1 MDIIKVKIP
10 VVGKDH
16 LVKKKFLANPSGE
29 KGVGCADGC
38 IKIVLD
44 DNMMDQ
50 IRSFKAMIH
59 DKRSFEHSRKYGVN
73 EENTTRLD
81 EIPTDIIPGRTD
93 PYLIVEEPGVFFWVG
108 GVDPTKLWT
117 PETNDEGQYEETT
130 MMDGTIVYKLKK
142 HLGKTV
148 PLDSNSELNAY
159 VVSNSTVDEGKPLY
173 PAVHSPK
180 SSMEHQYRYSSRS
193 KKAGK
198 SKRRRTRRLKKKRKK
213 KQTKKRKKKR
223 RTKKRYK
230 RRKKKSVRKRGKKK
244 N

>member
-1 MDIIKVKIP
+1 MNILKVKIP
-10 VVGKDH
+10 VGSDGS
-16 LVKKKFLANPSGE
+16 VKKAFLVNPSGE

-50 IRSFKAMIH
+50 IRSFKASPNH
-59 DKRSFEHSRKYGVN
+59 LN
-73 EENTTRLD
+73 LD
-81 EIPTDIIPGRTD
+81 IIPMDIIPGKTD
-93 PYLIVEEPGVFFWVG
+93 PYLIVDKSRNIFWVG

-117 PETNDEGQYEETT
+117 PGGNTKGQYKEIKRK
-130 MMDGTIVYKLKK
+130 DGTIIYKLDEQ
-142 HLGKTV
+142 LGQTV
-148 PLDSNSELNAY
+148 PPDSESKINAY
-159 VVSNSTVDEGKPLY
+159 VEQKWVPYPLVPSTNISATYKYIPT
-173 PAVHSPK
+173 S
-180 SSMEHQYRYSSRS
+180 Q
-193 KKAGK
+193 KAGK
-198 SKRRRTRRLKKKRKK
+198 SKKRRTRRLKKKRKK

>member
-1 MDIIKVKIP
+1 MCVYTYTRQRT
-10 VVGKDH
+10 H
-16 LVKKKFLANPSGE
+16 TGE

-50 IRSFKAMIH
+50 IRSFKASPNH
-59 DKRSFEHSRKYGVN
+59 LSHGK
-73 EENTTRLD
+73 
-81 EIPTDIIPGRTD
+81 IPVDIIPGKTD
-93 PYLIVEEPGVFFWVG
+93 PYLIVDKSGDIFWVG

-117 PETNDEGQYEETT
+117 PGGNTKGQYKEIKEK
-130 MMDGTIVYKLKK
+130 DGTIKSYKLDVQ
-142 HLGKTV
+142 LGQIV
-148 PLDSNSELNAY
+148 PADSEFKPTAN
-159 VVSNSTVDEGKPLY
+159 VVPDPQEWVPYPPVPTENKSAKYEYPL
-173 PAVHSPK
+173 PPFT
-180 SSMEHQYRYSSRS
+180 Q
-193 KKAGK
+193 KAGK
-198 SKRRRTRRLKKKRKK
+198 SKKRRTRRFKKKRKK

>member
-1 MDIIKVKIP
+1 MNILKVKIP
-10 VVGKDH
+10 VGSDGS
-16 LVKKKFLANPSGE
+16 VKKKFLANPSGE

-50 IRSFKAMIH
+50 IRSFKASPNHLNH
-59 DKRSFEHSRKYGVN
+59 DI
-73 EENTTRLD
+73 
-81 EIPTDIIPGRTD
+81 IPVDIIPGKTD
-93 PYLIVEEPGVFFWVG
+93 PYLIVNELGDIFWVG

-117 PETNDEGQYEETT
+117 PDRNTKGQYKEIKRK
-130 MMDGTIVYKLKK
+130 DGTIKSYKLDE
-142 HLGKTV
+142 HLATRAPSDSDSEINAHVVTIEQKWV
-148 PLDSNSELNAY
+148 PYPL
-159 VVSNSTVDEGKPLY
+159 VPSTNISDTYKY
-173 PAVHSPK
+173 PTS
-180 SSMEHQYRYSSRS
+180 Q
-193 KKAGK
+193 KAGK
-198 SKRRRTRRLKKKRKK
+198 SKRRRTRRFKKKRKK

>member
-10 VVGKDH
+10 VVGKGH
-16 LVKKKFLANPSGE
+16 LVKKKFLTNPWEE
-29 KGVGCADGC
+29 KGVGCANGC

-130 MMDGTIVYKLKK
+130 MKDGTIVYKLKK

-148 PLDSNSELNAY
+148 PPDSNSELNAY

-173 PAVHSPK
+173 PAVPSPK
-180 SSMEHQYRYSSRS
+180 SSTYRPT
-193 KKAGK
+193 KGGK

>member
-1 MDIIKVKIP
+1 MNILKVKIP
-10 VVGKDH
+10 VGKDG

-50 IRSFKAMIH
+50 IKSFKASPNHLNH
-59 DKRSFEHSRKYGVN
+59 DI
-73 EENTTRLD
+73 
-81 EIPTDIIPGRTD
+81 IPVDIIPGKTD
-93 PYLIVEEPGVFFWVG
+93 PYLIVNELGDIFWVG

-117 PETNDEGQYEETT
+117 PDRNTKGQYKEIKRK
-130 MMDGTIVYKLKK
+130 DGTIIYKLDE
-142 HLGKTV
+142 HLGETV
-148 PLDSNSELNAY
+148 PPDSESKINAD
-159 VVSNSTVDEGKPLY
+159 VVSTVDEVKRLY
-173 PAVHSPK
+173 PDVPPPK
-180 SSMEHQYRYSSRS
+180 SSTYRPT
-193 KKAGK
+193 KGGK

>member
-10 VVGKDH
+10 VVGKGH
-16 LVKKKFLANPSGE
+16 LVKKKFLTNPWEE
-29 KGVGCADGC
+29 KGVGCANGC

-173 PAVHSPK
+173 PTVPSTNESAGYKYIST
-180 SSMEHQYRYSSRS
+180 SQE
-193 KKAGK
+193 AGK

>member
-1 MDIIKVKIP
+1 MNIIKVKIP

-50 IRSFKAMIH
+50 IRSFKAMIQ
-59 DKRSFEHSRKYGVN
+59 DERSFEYSRTYLPHG
-73 EENTTRLD
+73 
-81 EIPTDIIPGRTD
+81 EIPVDIIPRKTD

-117 PETNDEGQYEETT
+117 PGGNTKGQYKGTKMKDGTLIYKLDEQEGQ
-130 MMDGTIVYKLKK
+130 IV
-142 HLGKTV
+142 
-148 PLDSNSELNAY
+148 PPDSNSELNAY

-173 PAVHSPK
+173 PTVHPPK
-180 SSMEHQYRYSSRS
+180 SSPFTYETR
-193 KKAGK
+193 KGGK

-213 KQTKKRKKKR
+213 KQTKKRNKKR

>member
-1 MDIIKVKIP
+1 MNILKVKIP
-10 VVGKDH
+10 VGKDG

-50 IRSFKAMIH
+50 IKSFKASPNHLNH
-59 DKRSFEHSRKYGVN
+59 DI
-73 EENTTRLD
+73 
-81 EIPTDIIPGRTD
+81 IPVDIIPGKTD
-93 PYLIVEEPGVFFWVG
+93 PYLIVDKSGDIFWVG
-108 GVDPTKLWT
+108 EVDPTKLWT
-117 PETNDEGQYEETT
+117 PGRNTKGQYKEIKRK
-130 MMDGTIVYKLKK
+130 DGTIIYKLDEQ
-142 HLGKTV
+142 LGQTV
-148 PLDSNSELNAY
+148 PPDSESKINAY
-159 VVSNSTVDEGKPLY
+159 VVSNSTVDEGKRLY
-173 PAVHSPK
+173 PVVPPPTS
-180 SSMEHQYRYSSRS
+180 Q
-193 KKAGK
+193 KAGK

-230 RRKKKSVRKRGKKK
+230 RRKKSVRKRGKKK

>member
-1 MDIIKVKIP
+1 MNILKVKIP
-10 VVGKDH
+10 VGSDGS
-16 LVKKKFLANPSGE
+16 VKKKFLANPSGE

-50 IRSFKAMIH
+50 IRSFKASRNHLNH
-59 DKRSFEHSRKYGVN
+59 DI
-73 EENTTRLD
+73 
-81 EIPTDIIPGRTD
+81 IPVDIIPGKTD
-93 PYLIVEEPGVFFWVG
+93 PYLIVNELGDIFWVG

-117 PETNDEGQYEETT
+117 PGGNTKGQYKKTKRK
-130 MMDGTIVYKLKK
+130 DGTIIYKLDEY
-142 HLGKTV
+142 LGETV
-148 PLDSNSELNAY
+148 PPDSESKINAY
-159 VVSNSTVDEGKPLY
+159 VVSNSTVDEGKRLY
-173 PAVHSPK
+173 PVVPPPESSISPFTP
-180 SSMEHQYRYSSRS
+180 RSRTG
-193 KKAGK
+193 GK

-213 KQTKKRKKKR
+213 KCKRKKKR